1 MPRQILLLSTSVG
14 AGHTR
19 AAEAVELAIHE
30 LAPEVETTH
39 VDVLSLTNAMFRR
52 VYGTAYLDLVNK
64 MPHAL
69 GYFYDLLDQEPSPS
83 HRSDRLRR
91 LVQRMNLGKFV
102 RLLKSKPWDAV
113 VNTHFLSADIIAG
126 LKEKGDFPPP
136 QATVIT
142 DFEAHRLWANQPCEQ
157 YFTAS
162 NEASLQLHHWGVPT
176 DATILTGIPIHPA
189 FSRTKDR
196 AECQRKH
203 GVIGDRPVILQLAG
217 GFGVGPIEQ
226 IYCTILAL
234 KRPMELIVVS
244 GRNAELKTR
253 LERCPVP
260 PHHRAKVL
268 GFTTDMHELMCAADI
283 VVSKPGGLTTSEILA
298 SGAAMTIVNPI
309 PGQESRNSDLLLEN
323 GAAIKANST
332 ATLAYKLDLL
342 LANPDRLRHIKSN
355 AARLGKPRAAF
366 DVAQRVLALAG
377 AIAQCARQ
385 AKRSAPSHSEQA

>member
-30 LAPEVETTH
+30 LSPEDETTH

-126 LKEKGDFPPP
+126 LKQKDEFPPP
-136 QATVIT
+136 HATVIT

-162 NEASLQLHHWGVPT
+162 NEGSLQLHHWGVPT
-176 DATILTGIPIHPA
+176 DATMLTGIPIHPA
-189 FSRTKDR
+189 FSRTNDR
-196 AECQRKH
+196 AECQRRH
-203 GVIGDRPVILQLAG
+203 GVTGDRPVILATG
-217 GFGVGPIEQ
+217 GRIRRGTDRADLLHDSGTKAANGVNRGFRTKCRAQNTPRPLPRSAAPSCEGP
-226 IYCTILAL
+226 
-234 KRPMELIVVS
+234 
-244 GRNAELKTR
+244 R
-253 LERCPVP
+253 L
-260 PHHRAKVL
+260 HHRHARVDVRRRHRRFETGRTDDL
-268 GFTTDMHELMCAADI
+268 GNPRQRRRDDDRQSH
-283 VVSKPGGLTTSEILA
+283 PG
-298 SGAAMTIVNPI
+298 SG
-309 PGQESRNSDLLLEN
+309 ES
-323 GAAIKANST
+323 
-332 ATLAYKLDLL
+332 
-342 LANPDRLRHIKSN
+342 
-355 AARLGKPRAAF
+355 
-366 DVAQRVLALAG
+366 Q
-377 AIAQCARQ
+377 Q
-385 AKRSAPSHSEQA
+385 

>member
-1 MPRQILLLSTSVG
+1 MSRLILLLSTSVG

-19 AAEAVELAIHE
+19 AAEAVEAALREI
-30 LAPEVETTH
+30 APDVETTH

-52 VYGTAYLDLVNK
+52 IYGTAYLDLVNK

-91 LVQRMNLGKFV
+91 VVQRMNLGRFI
-102 RLLKSKPWDAV
+102 RLLKSKSWDAV

-126 LKEKGDFPPP
+126 LKQKDEFPPP
-136 QATVIT
+136 QTTVVT
-142 DFEAHRLWANQPCEQ
+142 DFEAHRLWANEPCEH

-162 NEASLQLHHWGVPT
+162 TEGSLQLHHWGVPKT
-176 DATILTGIPIHPA
+176 ATTLTGIPIHPA
-189 FSRTKDR
+189 FSRTKNR
-196 AECQRKH
+196 AECQQKH
-203 GVIGDRPVILQLAG
+203 GVTGDRPVILQLAG

-226 IYCTILAL
+226 IFCTILSL
-234 KRPMELIVVS
+234 ERPMELIVVS
-244 GRNAELKTR
+244 GRNAELKAR

-260 PHHRAKVL
+260 PRHRAKVL
-268 GFTTDMHELMCAADI
+268 GFTTEMHELMCAADI

-323 GAAIKANST
+323 GAAVKANST
-332 ATLAYKLDLL
+332 ATLAYKLDQL
-342 LANPDRLRHIKSN
+342 LASPEHLGRIKEN
-355 AARLGKPRAAF
+355 AARLGRPRAAF
-366 DVAQRVLALAG
+366 EIAQSVLALADAYRAKHKSVKTVG
-377 AIAQCARQ
+377 AFA
-385 AKRSAPSHSEQA
+385 